1 MSPGSATPVTTALQ
15 GAEFSKN
22 ADIMSRFPF
31 DPYSP
36 VNQRVI
42 DGVISAIAFW
52 LAYQSVF
59 EAHVPP
65 SAAIQ
70 MWGLLP
76 AISLGRIC
84 VNQVLRSY
92 RTIWRYV
99 GLRDAMALACSY
111 AIFSLALVTLRY
123 AVPGSVLR

>member
-1 MSPGSATPVTTALQ
+1 
-15 GAEFSKN
+15 
-22 ADIMSRFPF
+22 MSRLAF

-52 LAYQSVF
+52 LAYQALF
-59 EAHVPP
+59 EGHVPP

-70 MWGLLP
+70 MWGLLL

-84 VNQVLRSY
+84 VNQVLGSY

-99 GLRDAMALACSY
+99 GLRDAMALRQPPHRWPSEYFLEVMIA
-111 AIFSLALVTLRY
+111 TT
-123 AVPGSVLR
+123 

>member
-1 MSPGSATPVTTALQ
+1 
-15 GAEFSKN
+15 
-22 ADIMSRFPF
+22 MSRLAF

-36 VNQRVI
+36 VYQSVI

-52 LAYQSVF
+52 LAYQALF
-59 EAHVPP
+59 EGHVPP

-70 MWGLLP
+70 MWGLLL

-84 VNQVLRSY
+84 VNQALRCY

-99 GLRDAMALACSY
+99 GLRDAMGA
-111 AIFSLALVTLRY
+111 
-123 AVPGSVLR
+123 GM